1 MGPGVECWGAN
12 PRRLLLVRA
21 QSRWRAFMLVPTEQ
35 NMFLSTSFFGCWCP
49 TDIFTGFNV
58 MFLQC
63 HLLSFNYRPLKGQPG
78 FMKAQFHSRE
88 SKARGGIEPS
98 TFTSGRGACAPPNQR
113 SISFIEHDS
122 NPGVKLGRHKK
133 KTCYFEVFYTSVT
146 WVEEIVKTLI
156 SNPVWHQQW
165 TLNRLLKK
173 TSQKH
178 LFWLFSG
185 SLWTDIFKISLAWK
199 GT

>member
-1 MGPGVECWGAN
+1 
-12 PRRLLLVRA
+12 
-21 QSRWRAFMLVPTEQ
+21 
-35 NMFLSTSFFGCWCP
+35 
-49 TDIFTGFNV
+49 

-98 TFTSGRGACAPPNQR
+98 TFTSGRRACAPPDEQ

-133 KTCYFEVFYTSVT
+133 K
-146 WVEEIVKTLI
+146 
-156 SNPVWHQQW
+156 PVI
-165 TLNRLLKK
+165 LKCFIRL
-173 TSQKH
+173 
-178 LFWLFSG
+178 
-185 SLWTDIFKISLAWK
+185 
-199 GT
+199 

>member
-21 QSRWRAFMLVPTEQ
+21 QRRWHAFMLVPTEQ
-35 NMFLSTSFFGCWCP
+35 NMFLSTSFFRCWCP

-98 TFTSGRGACAPPNQR
+98 TFTSGLGACAPPNQR

-133 KTCYFEVFYTSVT
+133 NLLFWSVLYVCNLSWRDCKNFNFKPSLTSTVN
-146 WVEEIVKTLI
+146 VE
-156 SNPVWHQQW
+156 
-165 TLNRLLKK
+165 K
-173 TSQKH
+173 TSKKDFTKTSILALQWESLDWH
-178 LFWLFSG
+178 L
-185 SLWTDIFKISLAWK
+185 
-199 GT
+199 